1 MCEEVVYDILPVYLQ
16 YLVYEF
22 WILGDVIIYI
32 SMNGSACFSFKSA
45 PMLDVTWHLHY
56 C

>member
-1 MCEEVVYDILPVYLQ
+1 MYEEVVYDILPVYVQ
-16 YLVYEF
+16 YLYEF

-32 SMNGSACFSFKSA
+32 SMNGSACFSVKSA
-45 PMLDVTWHLHY
+45 AMLDVTWHLHH